1 MSVPDALI
9 YVFSYGDGDG
19 GDAVPKI
26 NIQIFKNFL
35 QFKEIF
41 KYIKKFK
48 KMFV

>member
-26 NIQIFKNFL
+26 NTQILKNFL